1 MKFQF
6 YFTRNTI
13 LFNVGRLLHTNQLTQ
28 ECFNLIQ
35 QKPSR
40 TEIKIKIFAFHS
52 YNLLSLSADQQLFK
66 ENFVLRNSII
76 YAVVAMNLLHFT
88 KIDYSKYREGAK

>member
-1 MKFQF
+1 MKIQF
-6 YFTRNTI
+6 YITRSTI
-13 LFNVGRLLHTNQLTQ
+13 LFNVGRLLHTNQITQ

-40 TEIKIKIFAFHS
+40 TEIKIKIFVFHS
-52 YNLLSLSADQQLFK
+52 CNLLSLSANQQLFK

-76 YAVVAMNLLHFT
+76 YAVVAMNLLQFT
-88 KIDYSKYREGAK
+88 QIDYSEYREESK